1 MDNYGRIQVR
11 IARDKARRRA
21 KKERMNAEYD
31 NFDKVIRVQNYVEAL
46 NKCRKG
52 VAWKGT
58 VQEYLQNGVTEMH
71 KVTTALK
78 KGEIPKLAS
87 SRRIEIYERGKKRII
102 VPVTIKDRMT
112 QRVLCDKALT
122 PVLCRSLIYDNGAS
136 LAGKGVEFTRDRLEF
151 HLRRAIAEYGNDF
164 HALVFDFKS
173 FFDSIPHRTCWKVLN
188 EHFEDERIKKLVMN
202 IICSY
207 QEPEIME
214 IQDRREREEKLR
226 ILHSFQGKGI
236 CLGSQISQV
245 MALSVPSKLDHF
257 IKDKMR
263 VKHYIRYMDDG
274 VIFSNDKE
282 FLHELRAKM
291 REVATELG
299 LTFNEKKTR
308 VVRISRGFTFM
319 KVRYWVTSEG
329 KVIKKLTRSG
339 ITRMRRKLKK
349 LARLVKNGTITL
361 DDVYNSMQSWVAHSK
376 VARSY
381 HTLRSMLSLYY
392 KLFGGYKS
400 HRKYTKQGW
409 VKNEILQNDK
419 WREFRWNWNVA

>member
-1 MDNYGRIQVR
+1 M
-11 IARDKARRRA
+11 
-21 KKERMNAEYD
+21 
-31 NFDKVIRVQNYVEAL
+31 
-46 NKCRKG
+46 
-52 VAWKGT
+52 
-58 VQEYLQNGVTEMH
+58 
-71 KVTTALK
+71 
-78 KGEIPKLAS
+78 
-87 SRRIEIYERGKKRII
+87 
-102 VPVTIKDRMT
+102 
-112 QRVLCDKALT
+112 
-122 PVLCRSLIYDNGAS
+122 
-136 LAGKGVEFTRDRLEF
+136 
-151 HLRRAIAEYGNDF
+151 
-164 HALVFDFKS
+164 
-173 FFDSIPHRTCWKVLN
+173 N

-214 IQDRREREEKLR
+214 IQDKREREEKLR

-299 LTFNEKKTR
+299 LTFNERKTR

-339 ITRMRRKLKK
+339 IT
-349 LARLVKNGTITL
+349 
-361 DDVYNSMQSWVAHSK
+361 
-376 VARSY
+376 
-381 HTLRSMLSLYY
+381 
-392 KLFGGYKS
+392 
-400 HRKYTKQGW
+400 
-409 VKNEILQNDK
+409 
-419 WREFRWNWNVA
+419 